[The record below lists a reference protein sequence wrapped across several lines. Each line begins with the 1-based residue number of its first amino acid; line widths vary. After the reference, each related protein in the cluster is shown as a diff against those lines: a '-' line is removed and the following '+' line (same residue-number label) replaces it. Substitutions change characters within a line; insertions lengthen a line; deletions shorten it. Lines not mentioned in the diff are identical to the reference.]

1 MIMLNTIETALRDVY
16 ALGGPV
22 VAVLIVVSILTA
34 ALILYKFWQYRAA
47 GVGRHTALGQ
57 AVKAWDAGDVA
68 LAQRKLAQSTSYL
81 APVIGL
87 AINGASCTTLSDG
100 ASCTTLSERA
110 DAKAEELYSR
120 LERGLSA
127 MDSVAQL
134 APLMGLFGTV
144 LGMIEA
150 FQKLQSAGSSVDP
163 SLLAGGIWVALLT
176 TAAGLAVAMP
186 TSIALS
192 WFEARMQ
199 RERVF
204 TNLALRTV
212 FAPGHGDGNATAQP
226 ATASGTGQLLHGA

>member
-1 MIMLNTIETALRDVY
+1 MDTIQTALRDVY

-22 VAVLIVVSILTA
+22 VAVLIVVSVLAA
-34 ALILYKFWQYRAA
+34 ALILYKLWQYRAA
-47 GVGRHTALGQ
+47 GVGRHKALQ
-57 AVKAWDAGDVA
+57 LAVKAWDSGDTA
-68 LAQRKLAQSTSYL
+68 LAQRHLTQSTSYL

-87 AINGASCTTLSDG
+87 AFNGASCTTLSD
-100 ASCTTLSERA
+100 RA
-110 DAKAEELYSR
+110 DAKAEELFSR

-199 RERVF
+199 RERIF
-204 TNLALRTV
+204 ANLALRTV
-212 FAPGHGDGNATAQP
+212 FAPGYADGPSAEP
-226 ATASGTGQLLHGA
+226 ATASRRALHGA

>member
-1 MIMLNTIETALRDVY
+1 MSLLNTIQTALIEVY

-22 VAVLIVVSILTA
+22 VAVLIAASILTA
-34 ALILYKFWQYRAA
+34 ALILYKLWQYRAA
-47 GVGRHTALGQ
+47 GVGRHKALGLAIQ
-57 AVKAWDAGDVA
+57 AWDTGDTV
-68 LAQRKLAQSTSYL
+68 LAQRNLAKSTSYL
-81 APVIGL
+81 APVLAL
-87 AINGASCTTLSDG
+87 AINGQSSSTLSD
-100 ASCTTLSERA
+100 RA
-110 DAKAEELYSR
+110 DAKAEELFSR

-150 FQKLQSAGSSVDP
+150 FQKLQDAGSSVDP
-163 SLLAGGIWVALLT
+163 SLLAGGIWVALFT

-199 RERVF
+199 RERIF
-204 TNLALRTV
+204 ANLALRTV
-212 FAPGHGDGNATAQP
+212 FAPGHSTTIAEPT
-226 ATASGTGQLLHGA
+226 TSTVGQVAHGA